1 MIYVRRAEERGRFDH
16 GWLDTRHTFSFGSY
30 RDPKFMGFRS
40 LRVINEDFVAP
51 GQGFG
56 THPHRDMEIFTYV
69 LSGALEHRD
78 SLGSGAILRPGEFQY
93 MSAGSGIEH
102 SEFNPSSDEQVHLYQ
117 IWVLPNER
125 SATPRYDQLNLD
137 EAEKRNRLRIVASPE
152 GRDGAMAIRQD
163 ATIGLSLLEAGQT
176 LVVPIAAGRHV
187 WLQALSGEFA
197 LNGETVRP
205 GDGAAVSEEAELR
218 IEGRETGEFL
228 LFDMA

>member
-16 GWLDTRHTFSFGSY
+16 GWLDTRHSFSFGSY

-78 SLGSGAILRPGEFQY
+78 SLGSGAVLRPGEFQY

-125 SATPRYDQLNLD
+125 SATPRYDQLNVT
-137 EAEKRNRLRIVASPE
+137 EAEKRNRLKTVASPD
-152 GRDGAMAIRQD
+152 GRDGSLAIRQD
-163 ATIGLSLLEAGQT
+163 ATIGLSQLDAGQT
-176 LVVPIAAGRHV
+176 LVVPIATGRHA
-187 WLQALSGEFA
+187 WLQALSGRFVV
-197 LNGETVRP
+197 NGESVQE
-205 GDGAAVSEEAELR
+205 GDGVAVSDERELR
-218 IEGRETGEFL
+218 IDGSEPGEFL

>member
-16 GWLDTRHTFSFGSY
+16 GWLDTRHSFSFGSY

-78 SLGSGAILRPGEFQY
+78 SLGSGAVLRPGEFQY

-137 EAEKRNRLRIVASPE
+137 PSEKLNRLRIVASSD
-152 GRDGAMAIRQD
+152 GRDGSLAIRQD

-176 LVVPIAAGRHV
+176 LVVPIAADRHA
-187 WLQALSGEFA
+187 WLQTLSGEFVV
-197 LNGETVRP
+197 NGETVRP
-205 GDGAAVSEEAELR
+205 GDGAAISEENELR
-218 IEGRETGEFL
+218 IESREAGEFL

>member
-1 MIYVRRAEERGRFDH
+1 MIYVRRGEERGRFDH
-16 GWLDTRHTFSFGSY
+16 GWLDTRHSFSFGSY

-78 SLGSGAILRPGEFQY
+78 SLGSGAVLRPGEFQY

-102 SEFNPSSDEQVHLYQ
+102 SEFNPSNDEQVHLYQ

-125 SATPRYDQLNLD
+125 SAAPRYDQLNVSD
-137 EAEKRNRLRIVASPE
+137 AEKRNRLKTVASPD
-152 GRDGAMAIRQD
+152 GRDGSLAIRQD
-163 ATIGLSLLEAGQT
+163 ATIGLSQLEAGQS
-176 LVVPIAAGRHV
+176 LVVPIADGRHV
-187 WLQALSGEFA
+187 WLQILSGEFA
-197 LNGETVRP
+197 VNGEAVQA
-205 GDGAAVSEEAELR
+205 GDGAAVSEENELR
-218 IEGRETGEFL
+218 IEGRQTGEFL